1 MDAAL
6 FSPAAERNAEPIW
19 QVLSGYLSHTPE
31 PYVLE
36 VASGSGQH
44 GAAFCQKLSSLR
56 WQPTD
61 ISAVAINSIVSQRRA
76 AAKSAPG
83 SDLAARLLEP
93 LMLDVSK
100 TPGGEFKGK
109 GYTHILAVNMI
120 HIAPFACCE
129 GLFRLAGSLL
139 PDEGMV
145 LTYGPY
151 FIEGIETA
159 PSNLAFDQQLKSQNP
174 DFGVRHLRD
183 VSTCADRHGFRL
195 LANHPMPA
203 NNNLLVWA
211 RSHPSSSP

>member
-19 QVLSGYLSHTPE
+19 QVLSGYLTHSPE

-36 VASGSGQH
+36 IASGSGQH
-44 GAAFCQKLSSLR
+44 GAAFTQKLNTLR

-61 ISAVAINSIVSQRRA
+61 VSARAINSIVAQRNALPPEAR
-76 AAKSAPG
+76 
-83 SDLAARLLEP
+83 ARLREP

-100 TPGGEFKGK
+100 PAGSEFKGK
-109 GYTHILAVNMI
+109 GYSHILAVNMI

-129 GLFRLAGSLL
+129 GLFRLADALL
-139 PDEGMV
+139 LGEGMV
-145 LTYGPY
+145 FTYGPY
-151 FIEGIETA
+151 IIDGVETA

-174 DFGVRHLRD
+174 AYGVRHLKE
-183 VSTCADRHGFRL
+183 VSACAESHGFHL
-195 LANHPMPA
+195 LANHSMPA

-211 RSHPSSSP
+211 RSQPSPSA